1 MNTQHL
7 QYIIE
12 IERTRSISQA
22 AENLFLGQ
30 PNLSRIL
37 HDLEDALGVRIFERT
52 SRGVRP
58 TERGAKFLQHA
69 RNVLR
74 EMEYIDA
81 LGPRHAVPNRLRVCI
96 PRSAKTLALVSS
108 YIAGLDARGGLDA
121 QIRECHARRALEMLS
136 SGDAEI
142 GIIRFRSEYCD
153 YFEEQ
158 TAQRELSF
166 QVLSRY
172 KYRVLLPL
180 DHPLAQKKTLRMED
194 LDGYTEIVH
203 GDNFR
208 VRTKQ
213 EEAERRKILT
223 VDRLAQVSLLETIW
237 GAYMWS
243 QEQPQ
248 RCLERWHLVQKT
260 CENNP
265 VTYHDA
271 LIYNPQYVV
280 TDIEVGFIRHVL
292 SQMQR

>member
-37 HDLEDALGVRIFERT
+37 HDLEDTLGFRVFERT

-81 LGPRHAVPNRLRVCI
+81 LGPRHAVANRLRVCI
-96 PRSAKTLALVSS
+96 PRSAKTLAMTAA
-108 YIAGLDARGGLDA
+108 YIAELDARGGLDA
-121 QIRECHARRALEMLS
+121 QIRECHARRTLEMLS
-136 SGDAEI
+136 SGEADI
-142 GIIRFRSEYCD
+142 GIIRFRSEYRD

-166 QVLSRY
+166 QLIGKY
-172 KYRVLLPL
+172 KYRLLLPA
-180 DHPLAQKKTLRMED
+180 DHPLAQKKNIRMED
-194 LDGYTEIVH
+194 LEGYTEIVH

-208 VRTKQ
+208 VRSKQ
-213 EEAERRKILT
+213 EEAQRRKINA
-223 VDRLAQVSLLETIW
+223 VDRLAQFSLLETIW

-243 QEQPQ
+243 QEQPK
-248 RCLERWHLVQKT
+248 RCLERWHLVEKT
-260 CENNP
+260 CDNNP
-265 VTYHDA
+265 VIYHDA

-280 TDIEVGFIRHVL
+280 TDIELGFIRHVL
-292 SQMQR
+292 EQTQK